1 MRPRLLAALGVT
13 TPVLAAPMA
22 GGPTTPALV
31 TAAAEAGGLGFLA
44 GGYKTAGQLRD
55 QITEVRES
63 VSAFGVNLFVPS
75 PVAMDPAEYRRY
87 ADALRPLADHY
98 GAELPRD
105 PIEDDDSWDA
115 KVDLL
120 RTDPVPVVS
129 FTFGIPPRWVIDS
142 LRAQGT
148 VVVQT
153 VTNVAEARAAT
164 DANADMLA
172 VQGCAAGGHSATL
185 TPARVPD
192 PIPLAVLVAMIQ
204 DASKLP
210 VVAAGGLATPVQ
222 VAAVV
227 QSGASAVM
235 VGTPLLRT
243 TESGAS
249 LVHRTALA
257 DHSRGETILT
267 RSFTGR
273 PARALRNRFTDQY
286 AALAPHGYPAVHHLT
301 APIRRAAVAA
311 GDPEVVHLWAGKG
324 YQQAAPGRAA
334 DVLRE
339 LARAL

>member
-1 MRPRLLAALGVT
+1 M
-13 TPVLAAPMA
+13 
-22 GGPTTPALV
+22 
-31 TAAAEAGGLGFLA
+31 GFLA

-55 QITEVRES
+55 QVVEVRES
-63 VSAFGVNLFVPS
+63 VTSFGVNLFVPN
-75 PVAMDPAEYRRY
+75 PVAVSLAEYRRY
-87 ADALRPLADHY
+87 ADALRPVAERY

-105 PIEDDDSWDA
+105 PVEDDDSWDA
-115 KVDLL
+115 KIALL
-120 RTDPVPVVS
+120 CTDPVPVVS
-129 FTFGIPPRWVIDS
+129 FTFGIPPHRVIDS

-153 VTNVAEARAAT
+153 VTSAAEARAAT

-185 TPARVPD
+185 TPERVPD

-210 VVAAGGLATPVQ
+210 VIATGGLGTPVQ

-227 QSGASAVM
+227 HSGADAVM

-243 TESGAS
+243 AESGAS
-249 LVHRTALA
+249 PVHQAAIA

-267 RSFTGR
+267 RCFTGR
-273 PARALRNRFTDQY
+273 PARALRNRFTDRY
-286 AALAPHGYPAVHHLT
+286 AAIAPSGYPALHHLT
-301 APIRRAAVAA
+301 GPIRKAAAAA
-311 GDPEVVHLWAGKG
+311 GDPEAVHLWAGKS
-324 YQQAAPGRAA
+324 YQHAAPGPAA

-339 LARAL
+339 LASAL